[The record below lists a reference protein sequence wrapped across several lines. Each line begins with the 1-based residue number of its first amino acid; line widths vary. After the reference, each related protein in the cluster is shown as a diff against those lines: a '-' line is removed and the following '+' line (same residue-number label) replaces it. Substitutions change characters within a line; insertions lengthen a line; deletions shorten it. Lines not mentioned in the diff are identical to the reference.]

1 MTTEKRG
8 KINYS
13 WNFSQSY
20 SMVDAATT
28 QQERG
33 LWAFDHCAVFSL
45 PRRQLLLKSRHTDG
59 KLVVSSEV
67 FQILQLCRQ
76 FRTLEEHIAVVKKMN
91 PALAKRQS
99 EISQIFNKFIEQGF
113 MIPAKLLLT
122 KLQHRGRSPSQ
133 YPLFGILVRTCDRP
147 KSLARLIKSFAENE
161 RHHGQRY
168 RYFAIDDSRSLEN
181 ITENQVLIEQ
191 ARKKDGL
198 EIYYHGW
205 GEQQKLIAALLKAFP
220 EHEESIQWL
229 LGKSAENG
237 RFSGGRIWNY
247 MMLLTAGKRFLAI
260 DDDMVC
266 QPRLAPGHQN
276 RLEVSER
283 PREVRFFLDR
293 DDLLTKT
300 TVSPIDPIEQH
311 ADVLGSPIGAAA
323 HHFSAVKLEEQSFKD
338 FRSEQ
343 IDALRADS
351 KVLLTQSGILGD
363 PGTVS
368 TDWIYELEGEARS
381 QLVESSESYQVLRA
395 SRHLWLGSSSF
406 HFLPNTSLLSTLTG
420 FDNQEM
426 LPCTS
431 PYFRNE
437 DHLFGTLVKALY
449 PTSLALEFPWGLLH
463 FPESERVW
471 KQAVLDK
478 PENVGVLG
486 FLADITSNAMKNC
499 YANHS
504 WQRLTFLAEIYL
516 GLAEGDTA
524 VLEAGI
530 EENLLHARVGK
541 INRLQ
546 AQLDTYQGQPSY
558 WAEDVRRLLQAGS
571 NALVSRENRLIP
583 DAATDSGRADQV
595 ALVKTLLCQLGSALK
610 VWPLL
615 WRFCQEN
622 TWD

>member
-1 MTTEKRG
+1 MAIEKRG

-13 WNFSQSY
+13 WNFSQDY
-20 SMVDAATT
+20 NTAATAT
-28 QQERG
+28 THQERG

-45 PRRQLLLKSRHTDG
+45 PQRRLLLKSRHTDSR
-59 KLVVSSEV
+59 LVVSSEV
-67 FQILQLCRQ
+67 FQVLQFCRQ
-76 FRTLEEHIAVVKKMN
+76 FRTLEEHMAVVKRMN
-91 PALAKRQS
+91 PALAERQS

-113 MIPAKLLLT
+113 MISAKTLVT
-122 KLQHRGRSPSQ
+122 KLQHKERNFSQ
-133 YPLFGILVRTCDRP
+133 SPLFGILARTCDRP

-161 RHHGQRY
+161 HHHGQRY
-168 RYFAIDDSRSLEN
+168 RYFVVDDSRSLEN
-181 ITENQVLIEQ
+181 ITKNQALIEQ
-191 ARKKDGL
+191 AKKKEGL

-205 GEQQKLIAALLKAFP
+205 SEQQKLIAALLGAFP

-229 LGKSAENG
+229 LGKNTENG
-237 RFSGGRIWNY
+237 RFSGGRLWNY

-266 QPRLAPGHQN
+266 QPRLAPDHQN

-293 DDLLTKT
+293 DDLLTNT

-311 ADVLGSPIGAAA
+311 ADVLGRSMGAAA

-338 FRSEQ
+338 FRREQ
-343 IDALRADS
+343 MDALRADS
-351 KVLLTQSGILGD
+351 KILLTQSGILGD

-381 QLVESSESYQVLRA
+381 QLVESLESYQVLRA
-395 SRHLWLGSSSF
+395 SRYLWLGTSSF
-406 HFLPNTSLLSTLTG
+406 HFLPDTSLLSTLSG
-420 FDNQEM
+420 VDNQQM

-437 DHLFGTLVKALY
+437 DHLFGGLVKALY
-449 PTSLALEFPWGLLH
+449 PTSLALEFPWSLLH

-471 KQAVLDK
+471 NQAVLDK
-478 PENVGVLG
+478 PENVGALG
-486 FLADITSNAMKNC
+486 FLTDITSNAMKNC
-499 YANHS
+499 YANHA
-504 WQRLTFLAEIYL
+504 WQRLTFLAETYL
-516 GLAEGDTA
+516 GLANGDVA

-541 INRLQ
+541 VNRLQ
-546 AQLDTYQGQPSY
+546 AQLDAYQGQPSY
-558 WAEDVRRLLQAGS
+558 WAEDIKRLLQAGS

-583 DAATDSGRADQV
+583 DAAPDSGRTDQV
-595 ALVKTLLCQLGSALK
+595 VLVRTLLRQLGGALK